1 MGVVNNPSS
10 TKLSYSKWKN
20 PVLNPLK
27 SFLDL
32 KNVNTRILSSF
43 KRSFSKKMGKTP
55 SSHIINLILRVLSY
69 PPYGVRERETLENA
83 GHVAP
88 EQN

>member
-1 MGVVNNPSS
+1 
-10 TKLSYSKWKN
+10 
-20 PVLNPLK
+20 
-27 SFLDL
+27 
-32 KNVNTRILSSF
+32 
-43 KRSFSKKMGKTP
+43 MGKTP